1 MPLFPYLCAKPAVME
16 RIPLTKI
23 ERAALVTAA
32 SRWEGYLEKASIDV
46 SQYESKTANTGMNN
60 FNRFSRR
67 FDNIVFGG
75 RRNKDGYPWC
85 AAFVF
90 SSLYDALFAAKHGGG
105 YPKLDDKP
113 DEAVV
118 RRIGQAL
125 GTDDFK
131 YLAGVAQWMR
141 LLPQTA
147 TPEAGNLI
155 VFLSPHGK
163 PIHIGIVKG
172 FTGGKAL
179 TVEGNTSAAG
189 SGVDPNGGCCAAKVR
204 KVENVVFLKM

>member
-1 MPLFPYLCAKPAVME
+1 MPLFAYLCAKTAEME
-16 RIPLTKI
+16 RIPLTKT
-23 ERAALVTAA
+23 ERAALVAAA
-32 SRWEGYLEKASIDV
+32 SRWEGYLEKDTHDV
-46 SQYESKTANTGMNN
+46 SQYESKTANPGMNN

-75 RRNKDGYPWC
+75 KRNKDGYPWC

-90 SSLYDALFAAKHGGG
+90 SSIYDALFAAKHGGN
-105 YPKLDDKP
+105 YPKLDDRP
-113 DEAVV
+113 DPDTVQRLE
-118 RRIGQAL
+118 QAL
-125 GTDDFK
+125 GTDDFN

-141 LLPQTA
+141 LLPKTA

-163 PIHIGIVKG
+163 PIHIGIVKDYG
-172 FTGGKAL
+172 GGKAL

-204 KVENVVFLKM
+204 KAENVVFLEL